1 LAVAFLLDEHFRGL
15 LFGAIQRH
23 NVTGG
28 RPLDAEQV
36 GDPDDLPLGTLDP
49 DILTWTERNGRIVIT
64 HDARTM
70 IADFIAHLAAGR
82 HSPGL
87 FVVRPGCS
95 IGQIVAFLEL
105 ATYAGDPA
113 DYADQVKFIP

>member
-1 LAVAFLLDEHFRGL
+1 
-15 LFGAIQRH
+15 
-23 NVTGG
+23 
-28 RPLDAEQV
+28 
-36 GDPDDLPLGTLDP
+36 
-49 DILTWTERNGRIVIT
+49 
-64 HDARTM
+64 M

-95 IGQIVAFLEL
+95 IGQIVAFFEL
-105 ATYAGDPA
+105 STYAGDPA